1 MEITAIKGDIPEVE
15 SPAIVVNL
23 FEGVSKPS
31 GATGAVDEALGGA
44 IATLIADGEIK
55 GKKGEITLVHTLGKL
70 PAKRVLV
77 AGLGKAD
84 ELTAHTLRAAAGNVA
99 RYLRGKSVVS
109 FATVLHGAGAGG
121 VGAEECAQAIAEGT
135 IMGLY
140 RFDRH
145 KSDETRPAMER
156 MTVVERD
163 GDLIG
168 GIEAGLDRGQII
180 GRAVN
185 ISRDMANE
193 PANFMT
199 PTHMAERALGVAN
212 DAGIELLVLDRPRMT
227 ELGMGALLGVAQ
239 GSDEPPKLIVLKHA
253 GDPENES
260 NTLGL
265 LGKGITFDSG
275 GLDIKSASGMATMKG
290 DMAGGASVIG
300 AMKAIAQLKLKLNVT
315 AIVPA
320 TENMPGGKAQRPGD
334 VVRAMGGKT
343 IEIGNTDAE
352 GRLVLADAVS
362 FARSLGLDRL
372 VDVATL
378 TGAVVVALGDD
389 CTGVFGND
397 QAWIDRITR
406 AGAQVGERMWQLP
419 MYPES
424 SERYKSDIADINN
437 TGARGGGAI
446 TGAMI
451 IGEFAD
457 GALWAHLDIAGTSR
471 SRQDRGY
478 TPKGATGGP
487 VRTLIALAEGLASQ

>member
-1 MEITAIKGDIPEVE
+1 MEIAAIRGDITEVE

-31 GATGAVDEALGGA
+31 GATGAVDEALGAA
-44 IATLIADGEIK
+44 IAALIADGEIK
-55 GKKGEITLVHTLGKL
+55 GKRGEKTLVHTLGKL

-77 AGLGKAD
+77 AGLGEAD
-84 ELTAHTLRAAAGNVA
+84 ELTADTLRVVAGDVA
-99 RYLRGKSVVS
+99 RYLRGKGVTS

-121 VGAEECAQAIAEGT
+121 VGPEESAQAIAEGT
-135 IMGLY
+135 MMGLY

-145 KSDETRPAMER
+145 KSGESRPSMEK
-156 MTVVERD
+156 MAVVERD
-163 GDLIG
+163 GDAIG
-168 GIEAGLDRGQII
+168 AIQAGLNRGRTIAD
-180 GRAVN
+180 AVN
-185 ISRDMANE
+185 MSRDMVNE

-362 FARSLGLDRL
+362 YARSLGLDRL

-397 QAWIDRITR
+397 QAWIDRVTR
-406 AGAQVGERMWQLP
+406 AGDQVGERMWQLP

-424 SERYKSDIADINN
+424 SDRYKSDIADINN

-457 GALWAHLDIAGTSR
+457 GARWAHLDIAGTSR
-471 SRQDRGY
+471 STQDRGY